1 MIEALFSPKSV
12 AIAGA
17 SERPGSL
24 GRGLAEN
31 VLSSF
36 KGKVFLVNPKGG
48 NILGLPAHKSMREV
62 SAELSLIITPSS
74 SVPEVLEQ
82 SGEGGSKAAIVYS
95 GGFGEAGQRELEEEI
110 KRVAKRYSMRVL
122 GPNCVGVIDT
132 ETPLNATFMSLE
144 RQGIPEKGGVSL
156 ISQSGALG
164 SLFLDYMS
172 ERSIGLRRFASVGNA
187 ADLKVGE
194 LLEHLSRDP
203 LTGVLG
209 LYLESAG
216 EGRELYEAMRRAAA
230 RKPLVVLKGG
240 VTESGSRAAS
250 THVAALAK
258 GRRLVE
264 GALRQS
270 GAVVT
275 GSPEEFVAAL
285 EALSKVE
292 KPMGELVA
300 VTNTGGMGVLL
311 SDALEDGGARLG
323 ELPPELARELREVLP
338 PFMALNNPVD
348 LSGGALAEHY
358 ERVAQ
363 KALTKGYSL
372 VLVNQPQTIAMDSEN
387 FLSLSLKLR
396 ERGAPFIVLM
406 AGGKYAQGL
415 ARELRRRGI
424 AVASS
429 PQEALAMVRALRRE
443 RKEAERLER
452 VESGG
457 EARKLVEA
465 AVREGRGFLLEH
477 EAKQLLSSYGLR
489 VPRGGVARGAGEAQT
504 IAEEIGRPLA
514 MKLLSPDAI
523 HRTEVGGVRLR
534 VRPEEV
540 AKVFEEIV
548 SVAKGRGLRVEG
560 VLVEEMVG
568 AEVEIAMGAIRDPL
582 FGPALF
588 LGLGGFLIELLQN
601 ASFRLSPLSKG
612 DVREMLRE
620 AGLGELLKGYRGS
633 WLEEGEAARTLG
645 ALSNIMEENPEVVEI
660 DVNPLALREGKLTVL
675 DTKIRLKAP

>member
-1 MIEALFSPKSV
+1 MIEVLFSPKSV

-31 VLSSF
+31 VLSTF
-36 KGKVFLVNPKGG
+36 KGEVFLVNPRGG
-48 NILGLPAHKSMREV
+48 SILGRPAHKSMREV

-82 SGEGGSKAAIVYS
+82 SGEGGARAAIVYS
-95 GGFGEAGQRELEEEI
+95 GGFGEAGQGELEEEV
-110 KRVAKRYSMRVL
+110 KRIARRYSMRVL
-122 GPNCVGVIDT
+122 GPNCVGIIDL

-144 RQGIPEKGGVSL
+144 RQGIPERGGVSL

-187 ADLKVGE
+187 ADVKVWE
-194 LLEHLSRDP
+194 LLEHLSLDP
-203 LTGVLG
+203 STKAIG

-216 EGRELYEAMRRAAA
+216 EGRELYEAMRRASR

-240 VTESGSRAAS
+240 STESGSRAAA

-258 GRRLVE
+258 QRKLVE

-270 GAVVT
+270 GAVVAR
-275 GSPEEFVAAL
+275 SPEEFVAAL

-292 KPMGELVA
+292 GRMGELVA

-311 SDALEDGGARLG
+311 SDALEEGGVKLR
-323 ELPPELARELREVLP
+323 ELPEDLARELREVLP
-338 PFMALNNPVD
+338 PFMALNNPID

-363 KALTKGYSL
+363 KILARGYSL

-387 FLSLSLKLR
+387 FVAFSAKLR
-396 ERGAPFIVLM
+396 EAGAPFIVLM

-443 RKEAERLER
+443 GQEQEAEE
-452 VESGG
+452 VAGG
-457 EARKLVEA
+457 MGAREIVEA
-465 AVREGRGFLLEH
+465 AVREGRRFLLEH
-477 EAKQLLSSYGLR
+477 EAKRVLSSYGLR
-489 VPRGGVARGAGEAQT
+489 VPRGGVARS
-504 IAEEIGRPLA
+504 AEEARALAEGIGGPVA
-514 MKLLSPDAI
+514 MKLLSPDVI
-523 HRTEVGGVRLR
+523 HRTEVGGVKLR
-534 VRPEEV
+534 VEPRE
-540 AKVFEEIV
+540 AARAFEEMV
-548 SVAKGRGLRVEG
+548 SRARGRGLRLEG
-560 VLVEEMVG
+560 VLVEEMVS
-568 AEVEIAMGAIRDPL
+568 AEVEIAMGAIRDNL

-588 LGLGGFLIELLQN
+588 VGLGGFLVELLQN
-601 ASFRLSPLSKG
+601 ASFRLSPLSRG

-620 AGLGELLKGYRGS
+620 AGLGELLRGYRGS
-633 WLEEGEAARTLG
+633 RLEEGEAARALAVLG
-645 ALSNIMEENPEVVEI
+645 KVMEENPEVAEI
-660 DVNPLALREGKLTVL
+660 DVNPLALREGELVVL
-675 DTKIRLKAP
+675 DTKIKLKAP